1 MSLKSI
7 LTFTFRYLSA
17 LSKQGLLQ
25 IINILRKEYVDLEEK
40 YQLLV
45 IKNKEF
51 EAFCTDS
58 KISCLD
64 FPTEAEFNVIEEN
77 NKIFLRYPPQ
87 EIMGI
92 QPRVQIA
99 SMSLRIATDVVLA
112 YKDDKQK
119 PITQDGAVE
128 IIKMIQENLFT
139 HFLNLIN
146 NNTSTDKEL

>member
-1 MSLKSI
+1 MIK
-7 LTFTFRYLSA
+7 R
-17 LSKQGLLQ
+17 
-25 IINILRKEYVDLEEK
+25 INIKKVEK
-40 YQLLV
+40 MPTKQDKTVLWKV
-45 IKNKEF
+45 TIQGKNKEF